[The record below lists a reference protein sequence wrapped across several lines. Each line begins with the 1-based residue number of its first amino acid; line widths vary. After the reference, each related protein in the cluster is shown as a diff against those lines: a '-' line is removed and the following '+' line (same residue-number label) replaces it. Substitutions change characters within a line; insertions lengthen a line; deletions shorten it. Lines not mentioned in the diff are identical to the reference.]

1 MEYRI
6 VSVIMDENG
15 CVIEEG
21 ESVKITLDDGC
32 VLVGQIADFFTGDD
46 TLDVDC
52 EYFTLNIGVH
62 RITSITKE

>member
-32 VLVGQIADFFTGDD
+32 VIVGVLDDLSIGDD
-46 TLDVDC
+46 TLDIEC
-52 EYFTLNIGVH
+52 EYFTLNVGIG

>member
-1 MEYRI
+1 MEYRT

-15 CVIEEG
+15 YIIEEG

-32 VLVGQIADFFTGDD
+32 VLVGVLDDFFTGDNTID
-46 TLDVDC
+46 INC